1 MTGRQSDWLIVL
13 GDGESPL
20 QGEAASR
27 RRTFLGRH
35 ERHAMGGYEPL
46 CKERNHSVMTTGL
59 EKIAAKARQEP
70 KLCFTSLAHHI
81 DAERLWQNL
90 CHVPRDTAP
99 GSDGLSVEEVKQ
111 TFPAWSGA
119 TLRAVHHKGYHPPP
133 VRRVY
138 IPKPGKREKRP
149 LGVPCVG
156 DRVLQRSVADVLS
169 AIYEQDFLP
178 CSFGGRSGIGAHHAL
193 ATLHEVIAGK
203 AVSWIYEA
211 DLRNF
216 FGSLDHGW
224 LLRFVQHR
232 VGDPRMVSLIRRWL
246 KAGVLEDGLIEVSEE
261 GVPQG
266 GSVSVV
272 LSNLYLH
279 YVLDLWFERVV
290 KPRLQGT
297 AYLIR
302 YIDDFVVCFQHRSD
316 ALRLEQG
323 LAKRLAKFTL
333 ALEPS
338 KTRLVAF
345 GRFAARQ
352 AKGQGKRPETFTF
365 LGFTHYCTRNHR
377 GNFKVGW
384 KTDKARLRRS
394 LDKFHQQLRIIR
406 HEPLKE
412 QARQINQLLRG
423 HYAYYGV
430 AGNIGSLQRVYR
442 SVERYWRKMLSSRSQ
457 KGQVRWDVFLAIK
470 RTYPLQLPKLSLP
483 YTRLKHYAVL

>member
-1 MTGRQSDWLIVL
+1 M
-13 GDGESPL
+13 
-20 QGEAASR
+20 
-27 RRTFLGRH
+27 
-35 ERHAMGGYEPL
+35 
-46 CKERNHSVMTTGL
+46 
-59 EKIAAKARQEP
+59 
-70 KLCFTSLAHHI
+70 
-81 DAERLWQNL
+81 
-90 CHVPRDTAP
+90 
-99 GSDGLSVEEVKQ
+99 
-111 TFPAWSGA
+111 
-119 TLRAVHHKGYHPPP
+119 
-133 VRRVY
+133 
-138 IPKPGKREKRP
+138 
-149 LGVPCVG
+149 
-156 DRVLQRSVADVLS
+156 LQRSVADVLS

-178 CSFGGRSGIGAHHAL
+178 CSFGGRPGVGAHHAL

-203 AVSWIYEA
+203 PVSWIYEA

-232 VGDPRMVSLIRRWL
+232 VGDPRIVSLIQRWL
-246 KAGVLEDGLIEVSEE
+246 KAGVLEDGIIEPSEE

-279 YVLDLWFERVV
+279 YVLDLWFGRVV
-290 KPRLQGT
+290 KPRLQGK

-316 ALRLEQG
+316 ALRFEQV

-333 ALEPS
+333 AIEPS
-338 KTRLVAF
+338 KTRLVSF
-345 GRFAARQ
+345 GRFAERN
-352 AKGQGKRPETFTF
+352 AKRQGKRPEAFTF

-394 LDKFHQQLRIIR
+394 LEKCHQQLRMIR
-406 HEPLKE
+406 HEPLNE

-430 AGNIGSLQRVYR
+430 AGNVRSLQRVYR
-442 SVERYWRKMLSSRSQ
+442 SVERYWRTMLSSRSR
-457 KGQVRWDVFLAIK
+457 KGRMQWEVFLEIK
-470 RTYPLQLPKLSLP
+470 RTYPLQLPRLSLP
-483 YTRLKHYAVL
+483 YARIKQYAVL